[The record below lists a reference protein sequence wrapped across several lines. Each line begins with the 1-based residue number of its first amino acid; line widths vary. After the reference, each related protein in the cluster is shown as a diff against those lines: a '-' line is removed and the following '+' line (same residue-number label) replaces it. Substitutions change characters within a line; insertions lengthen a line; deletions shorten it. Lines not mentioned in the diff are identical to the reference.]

1 MNMKSAINKFEVRLG
16 SVRDIFDNT
25 EADFMYWVFREAQH
39 HDSIAEWLREVAL
52 DQYYNKEI
60 SHDTDR

>member
-1 MNMKSAINKFEVRLG
+1 MMVNSAIHKFETKLG
-16 SVRDIFDNT
+16 KVRDIFDNT

-52 DQYYNKEI
+52 DQYYNKER
-60 SHDTDR
+60 SHATDR